1 MLDRLRWLIKPGESL
16 GQKAANAGVWAF
28 ALNMTIR
35 LLTLVRTAVL
45 ANLLAPGDFGL
56 MGIAMLVIGLLTSFT
71 QTGFKS
77 ALVQSKQGLTSRY
90 LDTAWTVEVSR
101 GLLLGGLLFA
111 FAPAVGTFF
120 ATPAA
125 TDLSRLLAVGL
136 AIAGFQ
142 NTGVV
147 SFDKD
152 LEFQRRFAF
161 RATPHVVDLIV
172 SVVLAI
178 LLQDAW
184 ALAWGWVA
192 GRMASVVASYV
203 AHPHRP
209 RFTFVSTA
217 ARAMFGFGI
226 WALGSQILL
235 YFTLNV
241 DDIIVGRVID
251 ATALGLYQMAFTMSQ
266 LTTTEI
272 TTVVNQVAF
281 PAYSR
286 LQDSPERLGRA
297 YANTLQ
303 VVALASFPMA
313 AGLWFVGPEAIETF
327 LGSQWL
333 PMVPAFNVL
342 ILWGLIRSLLA
353 TTGPLFQGVGRPS
366 IATKIQF
373 AQLILLAIVIYPMT
387 RAFGVVGA
395 AWATVIAAVGPDT
408 VAVVLARRV
417 STASAWAVTKAI
429 AIPALNS
436 ALMLAVLIG
445 IDRFLPQ
452 GGLVLVWA
460 PLIGAGLYLGAVL
473 LARRLFGYLEG
484 GLPSMNPQ
492 VRPEDLLESSRR
504 SD

>member
-1 MLDRLRWLIKPGESL
+1 
-16 GQKAANAGVWAF
+16 VWAF
-28 ALNMTIR
+28 ALNMTVR
-35 LLTLVRTAVL
+35 LLTLIRTAVL
-45 ANLLAPGDFGL
+45 ANLLAPEDFGL

-71 QTGFKS
+71 QTGFKA
-77 ALVQSKQGLTSRY
+77 ALVQNKQGLATNY
-90 LDTAWTVEVSR
+90 LNTAWTVELSR
-101 GLLLGGLLFA
+101 GLLLGTVLFLA
-111 FAPAVGTFF
+111 APAVGSFF
-120 ATPAA
+120 DTPAA
-125 TDLSRLLAVGL
+125 TDLSRLLALGL

-152 LEFQRRFAF
+152 LEFRRRFAF

-178 LLQDAW
+178 LLQNAW

-192 GRMASVVASYV
+192 GRVASVVASYV

-209 RFTFVSTA
+209 RFAFVTPA

-235 YFTLNV
+235 YFTLNL
-241 DDIIVGRVID
+241 DDIVVGRVVN
-251 ATALGLYQMAFTMSQ
+251 AAALGLYQMAFTMSQ

-286 LQDSPERLGRA
+286 LQDAPDRLGRA
-297 YANTLQ
+297 YAHTLQ
-303 VVALASFPMA
+303 LVALASFPMA
-313 AGLWFVGPEAIETF
+313 AGLWFVGPEAIATF
-327 LGSQWL
+327 LGEQWM

-373 AQLILLAIVIYPMT
+373 AQLTLLAIVIYPMT
-387 RAFGVVGA
+387 AGFGVVGA
-395 AWATVIAAVGPDT
+395 AWATVMAAVVPDT
-408 VAVVLARRV
+408 VALILARRV
-417 STASAWAVTKAI
+417 STASPGAVAKAI
-429 AIPALNS
+429 VIPAVN
-436 ALMLAVLIG
+436 ALMMLAVLVG
-445 IDRFLPQ
+445 AEQVLPT
-452 GGLVLVWA
+452 GGALLIWA
-460 PLIGAGLYLGAVL
+460 PALGGVTYVGAVAL
-473 LARRLFGYLEG
+473 SRRAFGYLEG
-484 GLPSMNPQ
+484 GVLPGQRLKVQTN
-492 VRPEDLLESSRR
+492 DLLESSRR
-504 SD
+504 GD